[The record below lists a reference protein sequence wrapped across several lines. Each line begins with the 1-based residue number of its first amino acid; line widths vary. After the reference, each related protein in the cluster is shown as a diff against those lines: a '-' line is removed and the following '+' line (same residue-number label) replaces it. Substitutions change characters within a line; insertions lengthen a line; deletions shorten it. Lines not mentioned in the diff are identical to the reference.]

1 MEVCRPES
9 SNDWKMG
16 ESMKRVVVGLC
27 LFALLVCGRAGAADG
42 NAPVRVSDFTP
53 PVRVACL
60 GDSITKGVGAEPGWA
75 WPEQL
80 DRMLGAD
87 WDARNFGHS
96 GATVGKDDKNSI
108 WNQKVLRD
116 ALAFHPDVLVLL
128 LGTNDSKPE
137 NWAKKD
143 DFARAYKELVVSFQQ
158 LSSHPRVFCGSPPYV
173 AKKGNFGIND
183 PVVLLEI
190 PIIEAVA
197 KELGAGMIDVHGATA
212 GHDELFK
219 DNVHPN
225 TAGASLIARAVFRAI
240 TGKEWQGEIP
250 GPSQVRKPK
259 PQVREVE
266 NPGELTYRELFALIA
281 AEAELPAAEL
291 AKLRERY
298 EENAPV
304 VAAKIQE
311 MEDQIAEFDQLRMKY
326 KHTPVEAEKPLYGEY
341 KGKVARTKQ
350 ELAAYKNAR
359 NSELAAAIPGANRAA
374 FGAAWLRQ
382 YVNDRLAPVASTIT
396 PAQRKQITEHC
407 QARGGAYSKINNTPE
422 RSIEAAEAFAE
433 IYAKVLEAGQ
443 KRRIE
448 PR

>member
-1 MEVCRPES
+1 
-9 SNDWKMG
+9 
-16 ESMKRVVVGLC
+16 MKRTSRVVSLLAV
-27 LFALLVCGRAGAADG
+27 ALLSIRVAAADG
-42 NAPVRVSDFTP
+42 NEPVRVADYRP
-53 PVRVACL
+53 PIRVACL
-60 GDSITKGVGAEPGWA
+60 GDSITKGVGAESGWA

-96 GATVGKDDKNSI
+96 GATVGRDDKNAI

-143 DFARAYKELVVSFQQ
+143 DFAKIYKELVVSFQQ
-158 LSSHPRVFCGSPPYV
+158 LSSKPRVFCGTPPYV

-183 PVVLLEI
+183 PVVLLQI
-190 PIIEAVA
+190 PLIEGVA
-197 KELGAGMIDVHGATA
+197 KELGAETIDVHGATA
-212 GHDELFK
+212 GHDEVFK

-225 TAGASLIARAVFRAI
+225 TTGATLIAKAVFRAI
-240 TGKEWQGEIP
+240 TGREWQGEIP
-250 GPSQVRKPK
+250 GPAQVRKPK

-266 NPGELTYRELFALIA
+266 NPGELNYRELFALIA

-291 AKLRERY
+291 AKLREHY
-298 EENAPV
+298 EENAPLV
-304 VAAKIQE
+304 TAKIQE

-326 KHTPVEAEKPLYGEY
+326 KHATVEAEKPLYGEY
-341 KGKVARTKQ
+341 KGKVAKTKL

-359 NSELAAAIPGANRAA
+359 NSALAAAIPEAGKAA

-382 YVNDRLAPVASTIT
+382 YVNDRLTPIASTIT
-396 PAQRKQITEHC
+396 PAQRKQITALC
-407 QARGGAYSKINNTPE
+407 QARGGTYGKINNTPE
-422 RSIEAAEAFAE
+422 RSIEAGNAFAE
-433 IYAKVLEAGQ
+433 IYAQVLDAEQQ
-443 KRRIE
+443 KRIE